1 MTTHKIRSRLKTYIE
16 SGYHKHIPFSMY
28 MALRNVGVASA
39 LLFLTPVIEYNCKDI
54 FSGTEIVCAT
64 KDKKHVFSF
73 SKTGDKEE
81 VAARK
86 RYMKAKRGK

>member
-1 MTTHKIRSRLKTYIE
+1 MTKQKLKQLLDFGE
-16 SGYHKHIPFSMY
+16 SEYYKTMTFSMFQ
-28 MALRNVGVASA
+28 ALRGVGFATL

-81 VAARK
+81 LAARK